1 MLLKTRNQPIGI
13 ASCFFLGHFSI
24 NIEQLYS
31 KKLTQK
37 IKSISKKKKF
47 ERWSKKVVMVEE
59 ELS

>member
-37 IKSISKKKKF
+37 IKSISKKKKTL
-47 ERWSKKVVMVEE
+47 RDGARR
-59 ELS
+59 

>member
-37 IKSISKKKKF
+37 IKSISKKKKNSL
-47 ERWSKKVVMVEE
+47 RDGARR
-59 ELS
+59 